1 MAILHATEL
10 SRVGYA
16 GGDVAGWV
24 CHGTLAGTEGLARDP
39 IGQLLA
45 SIQRALLPSPGM
57 VMNLSIQIRGVASIY
72 LEGFVT
78 RAGESAWGMAWLHG
92 PGALTGEGV
101 SKEVPR

>member
-1 MAILHATEL
+1 
-10 SRVGYA
+10 
-16 GGDVAGWV
+16 
-24 CHGTLAGTEGLARDP
+24 
-39 IGQLLA
+39 
-45 SIQRALLPSPGM
+45 M
-57 VMNLSIQIRGVASIY
+57 VMYLSIQIRGVASIY